1 MRASFLTSRLEAIKD
16 RLADVADDEAESS
29 LQVTDKDKDE
39 YMLSKV
45 EDLDNRLAPL
55 ETPMTELTPS
65 QDLEEVKRAVNELIK
80 VINRIL

>member
-39 YMLSKV
+39 YLLSKV